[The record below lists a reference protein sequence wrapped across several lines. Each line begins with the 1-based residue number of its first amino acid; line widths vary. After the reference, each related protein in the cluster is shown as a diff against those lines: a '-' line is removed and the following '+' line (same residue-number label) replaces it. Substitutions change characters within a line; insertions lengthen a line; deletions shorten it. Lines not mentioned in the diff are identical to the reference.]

1 MKRFTLIELFAVIT
15 VILILASLLLPSVF
29 TARKFARQAVCFSN
43 LKQINMLE
51 YLFVKD
57 NRQWVTPTSPRP
69 TTPPQVPIMSNYG
82 AAYGIGTYW
91 LTWDDMLG
99 ISYDGRN
106 LDINKVRVQEGS
118 ESAYPTKTKTSLIY
132 NCPLDKRSNGN
143 LVARTYAINLE
154 IAQGNYETVKSG
166 TNLSKIQNPGKSI
179 LMTERVVNAS
189 PVLFNDTTNI
199 IDNRGAVI
207 GNDEIAG
214 FSNGN
219 IPGSSEQVC
228 ISSLTSDKWISFH
241 PRSGDLPWLFVDGH
255 IELKNRLLVSSF
267 LPQ

>member
-15 VILILASLLLPSVF
+15 VILILASLLLPSVL
-29 TARKFARQAVCFSN
+29 TARKFAKQAVCFSN

-69 TTPPQVPIMSNYG
+69 TTPPQAPIMSNYG
-82 AAYGIGTYW
+82 AAYGIGTCE

-106 LDINKVRVQEGS
+106 LNINSVKNEVGS
-118 ESAYPTKTKTSLIY
+118 ASDYPKITKTSWIY

-154 IAQGNYETVKSG
+154 IAQGNYETAKYG

-189 PVLFNDTTNI
+189 PVVYNDQSYVA
-199 IDNRGAVI
+199 NRGAVI

-219 IPGSSEQVC
+219 LPGSSERVC
-228 ISSLTSDKWISFH
+228 RDSSSSDQWISFH

-255 IELKNRLLVSSF
+255 VELQNPLLVPSF